1 MRVNR
6 SIVLAVV
13 IAAAGTGWVLS
24 GQFDD
29 GPATAA
35 AQTAADQA
43 PPAARDPRTRV
54 RVIRSTADDYVA
66 VVRAAG
72 QTHSARSVEI
82 RVETEGRVVRVGP
95 AKGSLVEAGDVILEL
110 DEADR
115 PAQLERASAR
125 VEQRR
130 IEHDAARQLAARGY
144 QAETKRAEALAD
156 LQEARAEQARIR
168 VDLDRTRVVAPFRA
182 VLDRRPVEIGDYL
195 QVGDA
200 VATLVELDPMRA
212 VAQIPESEA
221 PALGEGMPAS
231 VRLSNGFELPAILT
245 YTAAVADPATRTFT
259 VEATFQNP
267 DGRIGQGMT
276 AELRVPLPPRRAHHI
291 SPAAFILD
299 DDGRIGVVVVDD
311 TEVARFHPVAV
322 LGSDGAGAWVAGLP
336 ESTRIIMVGQQ
347 LVKDGEA
354 VTAVEVDPRAPQS

>member
-13 IAAAGTGWVLS
+13 IAVAGTGWVLS

-29 GPATAA
+29 GPAIAA
-35 AQTAADQA
+35 AQTATDQA
-43 PPAARDPRTRV
+43 PPVERDAPTRV
-54 RVIRSTADDYVA
+54 RVTRSSAGDYVA

-72 QTHSARSVEI
+72 QTQSARSVEI
-82 RVETEGRVVRVGP
+82 RVETEGQVVSVGP
-95 AKGSLVEAGDVILEL
+95 AKGSLVDAGEVILQL

-115 PAQLERASAR
+115 PAQLARADAR

-168 VDLDRTRVVAPFRA
+168 VDLERTRLVAPFRA

-195 QVGDA
+195 RVGDA

-212 VAQIPESEA
+212 VAQVPESEA
-221 PALGEGMPAS
+221 PALSEGMPAT
-231 VRLSNGFELPAILT
+231 VRLSNGFEIPAVVT

-259 VEATFQNP
+259 VEATFENP

-291 SPAAFILD
+291 SAAAFILD
-299 DDGRIGVVVVDD
+299 DDGRIGVKLVDD
-311 TEVARFHPVAV
+311 ADTARFQPVTV
-322 LGSDGAGAWVAGLP
+322 LGSDGAGAWVSGLP
-336 ESTRIIMVGQQ
+336 EVARIIMVGQQ
-347 LVKDGEA
+347 LVRDGEA
-354 VTAVEVDPRAPQS
+354 VTAV